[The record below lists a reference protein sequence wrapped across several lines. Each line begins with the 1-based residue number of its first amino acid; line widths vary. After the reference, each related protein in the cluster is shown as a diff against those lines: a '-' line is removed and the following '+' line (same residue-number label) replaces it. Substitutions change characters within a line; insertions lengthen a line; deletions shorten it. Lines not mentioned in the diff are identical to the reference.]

1 MIIEAAEPYAGS
13 RAMASSSVE
22 YRRRAATRWGS
33 GAVGDLRD
41 AFTVRAVRAAE
52 HRPARLDAVPDDSI
66 AAVAARRRQSIDR
79 TLERIE
85 RMSAAVHRDRERFV
99 VVVAA
104 LLARCHGVTSECEP
118 VLAT

>member
-41 AFTVRAVRAAE
+41 AFTVRAVRAEE
-52 HRPARLDAVPDDSI
+52 HRPARLDGVPDDSN
-66 AAVAARRRQSIDR
+66 AAVEARSQQSLDRKLELVVLRVVPVYRDR
-79 TLERIE
+79 T
-85 RMSAAVHRDRERFV
+85 
-99 VVVAA
+99 
-104 LLARCHGVTSECEP
+104 RCAKVD
-118 VLAT
+118 